1 MLLLRREPSNDGDKC
16 VMAVLNDQCL
26 QWFTPQEQ
34 HLTREKGL
42 TGAKDPVFM
51 DSMAQSPTLISKL
64 VATG

>member
-42 TGAKDPVFM
+42 TVEPK
-51 DSMAQSPTLISKL
+51 TLYL
-64 VATG
+64 WTPWHRVLH